1 MPGSCLEQELSAGPH
16 SSTAPTAASYSRADA
31 RAQDHH
37 DVDGGAELDRLA
49 LIESLQRCFVSPS
62 WPLLACPAIDFN
74 RPAQLQLQ
82 LASGL
87 L

>member
-1 MPGSCLEQELSAGPH
+1 MPGSCLEQELSAGPR
-16 SSTAPTAASYSRADA
+16 SSTAPAAASYSRGDA
-31 RAQDHH
+31 RAQDQH
-37 DVDGGAELDRLA
+37 DVDGGAELDCIA
-49 LIESLQRCFVSPS
+49 LIESLQRCLVSPS
-62 WPLLACPAIDFN
+62 WPLLAPPAIDFN